1 MKRVTLILSL
11 LFFTS
16 LGAFAQLDEPVSW
29 SYVAKKTSATEAT
42 VYIKAS
48 IEENWHLYSQAVKP
62 GGPNKT
68 IFTFAKSK
76 DYTLVGGTTEP
87 KPISKFEKVFN
98 MNVPYFKDEVV
109 FQQKIKLNKSATT
122 VKGKV
127 EFMVCDDKKCLPP
140 NEIAFSVPIK

>member
-1 MKRVTLILSL
+1 MKRITLIFSL

-16 LGAFAQLDEPVSW
+16 LGAFAQLDDPVSW

-42 VYIKAS
+42 VYVKAT
-48 IEENWHLYSQAVKP
+48 IEDGWHLYSQNVKP

-76 DYTLVGGTTEP
+76 NYTLVGATTEP

-98 MNVPYFKDEVV
+98 MNVPYFADEVV
-109 FQQKIKLNKSATT
+109 FQQKVKLNKGAKS

-127 EFMVCDDKKCLPP
+127 EFMVCNNSKCLPP
-140 NEIAFSVPIK
+140 SEVEFNVPIK

>member
-1 MKRVTLILSL
+1 MKRVILILSL

-42 VYIKAS
+42 VFIKAS
-48 IEENWHLYSQAVKP
+48 IEENWHLYSQTVKP

-76 DYTLVGGTTEP
+76 NYTLVGGTTEP

-98 MNVPYFKDEVV
+98 MNVPYFTDEVV
-109 FQQKIKLNKSATT
+109 FQQKIKLNKGATT

>member
-1 MKRVTLILSL
+1 MKRITLILSL

-16 LGAFAQLDEPVSW
+16 IGAFAQLDEPVSW

-48 IEENWHLYSQAVKP
+48 IEENWHLYSQTVKP

-98 MNVPYFKDEVV
+98 MNVPYFADEVV
-109 FQQKIKLNKSATT
+109 FQQKIKLNKGATT

-140 NEIAFSVPIK
+140 NEIAFSVPVK

>member
-1 MKRVTLILSL
+1 MKRVTLILNL

-48 IEENWHLYSQAVKP
+48 IEENWHLYSQTVKP

-98 MNVPYFKDEVV
+98 MNVPYFTDEVV
-109 FQQKIKLNKSATT
+109 FQQKIKLNKGATT

-140 NEIAFSVPIK
+140 NEIAFSVPVK

>member
-1 MKRVTLILSL
+1 MKRTTLILSL

-48 IEENWHLYSQAVKP
+48 IEENWHLYSQTVKP

-98 MNVPYFKDEVV
+98 MNVPYFTDEVV
-109 FQQKIKLNKSATT
+109 FQQKIKLNKGATT

-140 NEIAFSVPIK
+140 NEIAFSVPVK

>member
-1 MKRVTLILSL
+1 MKRITLILSL

-16 LGAFAQLDEPVSW
+16 LGAFAQLDDPVSW
-29 SYVAKKTSATEAT
+29 SYFGKKTSPTEAT

-48 IEENWHLYSQAVKP
+48 IEEGWHLYSQTVKP

-68 IFTFAKSK
+68 IFTFAKTK

-98 MNVPYFKDEVV
+98 MNVPYFADEVV
-109 FQQKIKLNKSATT
+109 FQQKIKLNKGATT

-140 NEIAFSVPIK
+140 NEIAFSVPVK

>member
-1 MKRVTLILSL
+1 MKRITLILSL

-29 SYVAKKTSATEAT
+29 SYVAKKTSPTEAT

-48 IEENWHLYSQAVKP
+48 IEEGWHLYSQTVKP

-76 DYTLVGGTTEP
+76 DYTLVGRTTEP

-98 MNVPYFKDEVV
+98 MNVPYFTDGVI
-109 FQQKIKLNKSATT
+109 FQQKVKLNKGATT

-140 NEIAFSVPIK
+140 NEISFSVPVK